1 MATYTNTNDL
11 YNYDGSVLAPS
22 GTSFTVERCYTSC
35 GYRWVDMVDTNG
47 HRFNV
52 REDALASFFA
62 NQSRKALFFKV

>member
-11 YNYDGSVLAPS
+11 YNYDGSSVLVPS

-35 GYRWVDMVDTNG
+35 GYRWVDMVDADG

-62 NQSRKALFFKV
+62 N